1 MSRQKLIHAEAHPDM
16 TLGSAGLKAYDYLLG
31 HGRNIAI
38 GGGVLVALV
47 VGFVLMESSQQSSNK
62 AAANLLAI
70 ALVDVTTNQTDTAAQ
85 KLTELVGRYGGSAS
99 GNRARLYLGDIEL
112 KRGNAAA
119 ALVQYD
125 AFLGKTSSG
134 DFIWTVGQ
142 RGKAIAL
149 ENQSKFAEAAA
160 AFEALASG
168 NMGMEEK
175 AHAMLDA
182 AQARTRASDKNAAMA
197 LYERILKE
205 YPYSRSMAPAKLG
218 KAELSSAG

>member
-1 MSRQKLIHAEAHPDM
+1 M
-16 TLGSAGLKAYDYLLG
+16 
-31 HGRNIAI
+31 
-38 GGGVLVALV
+38 
-47 VGFVLMESSQQSSNK
+47 
-62 AAANLLAI
+62 AI